1 MTLLYDWLRK
11 AAKAQGNNKAVVYR
25 DNYLSWRGLLHR
37 VDRRAQEFKSMGIK
51 EGAWVGLMLGNVPDF
66 VTLALA
72 LSKLDAA
79 IVPIDPTTG
88 GRELELILAAAPLR
102 ALVTRPRGSEGSI
115 SANGTSAPVPP
126 STLPRSR
133 VQRPTAPPPR
143 EVTPGSVA
151 PGSDA
156 AEVRRRLQGTLL
168 TCSVYKRPPPDHGID
183 PVAVLF
189 TADSLGDPK
198 GVLRTDKNS
207 IAAVDHA
214 IASLSITDKSK
225 ILVAVPLF
233 HAYGWDLGFL
243 PTLKLGATMF
253 LEEEIS
259 ARRIG
264 KLIRE
269 HDVDV
274 LPGTPSMYAEL
285 SKLPTAKK
293 IEVKSPRYVSAGS
306 RLDQAVADE
315 FLDKYGIRLWSCYHS
330 TEAATVALDDTGKH
344 PTTVGKPITGVDVK
358 ITTPD
363 GKNTTKDGLVWVKS
377 KTLSPKAIGP
387 FDDEKQP
394 PKTTRRSGMV
404 QIGSIDRGGWLR
416 TGDIGKLDKS
426 GRLALT
432 GREDDVVKVDGKRVA
447 LGEVEGCLEAF
458 PKIKAAQAS
467 VITDPMA
474 GAMVVARVV
483 TKQKCGAEEII
494 DHCARNL
501 APYKV
506 PRRIEFCES
515 INEDRRGAER
525 VSSRVDRSTG
535 QLITINS
542 PASWPQNRAL
552 RSNLVA
558 HTGQIRAITPA
569 GSVRLRGRR
578 GRVAL

>member
-1 MTLLYDWLRK
+1 MTLLYDWLKK
-11 AAKAQGNNKAVVYR
+11 AAKVQGNNKAVVYR

-51 EGAWVGLMLGNVPDF
+51 DGAWVGLMLGNVPDF
-66 VTLALA
+66 VILALA

-133 VQRPTAPPPR
+133 VQRPTAPPPGVPS
-143 EVTPGSVA
+143 VTPA
-151 PGSDA
+151 ADA

-168 TCSVYKRPPPDHGID
+168 TCSVYKRSPPDHGVD
-183 PVAVLF
+183 PIAVLF

-198 GVLRTDKNS
+198 GVLRTDKNTG
-207 IAAVDHA
+207 AAVDHA
-214 IASLSITDKSK
+214 IAALGMTDKTK
-225 ILVAVPLF
+225 LLVAVPLF

-264 KLIRE
+264 KLVRE
-269 HDVDV
+269 HDVDI

-293 IEVKSPRYVSAGS
+293 LSLPNPKYLAAGS
-306 RLDQAVADE
+306 RLDQTVADGFFNE
-315 FLDKYGIRLWSCYHS
+315 YGVRIQSCYHS
-330 TEAATVALDDTGKH
+330 TEAATIALEDSGKY
-344 PTTVGKPITGVDVK
+344 PTTVGKPIDGVEIK
-358 ITTPD
+358 ITSPD
-363 GKNTTKDGLVWVKS
+363 GKNAGAKEGLIWVKS

-387 FDDEKQP
+387 FDGEHPQSA
-394 PKTTRRSGMV
+394 RASGMV
-404 QIGSIDRGGWLR
+404 AIGAIDKSGWLR
-416 TGDIGKLDKS
+416 TGDLGKLDKS
-426 GRLALT
+426 GRLLIT

-458 PKIKAAQAS
+458 PKIKAAQAT
-467 VITDPMA
+467 VVTDPMA

-483 TKQKCGAEEII
+483 MKQKCGAEEII

-506 PRRIEFCES
+506 PRRIEFCE
-515 INEDRRGAER
+515 
-525 VSSRVDRSTG
+525 
-535 QLITINS
+535 TI
-542 PASWPQNRAL
+542 
-552 RSNLVA
+552 
-558 HTGQIRAITPA
+558 
-569 GSVRLRGRR
+569 
-578 GRVAL
+578 

>member
-1 MTLLYDWLRK
+1 MTLLYDWLKK

-66 VTLALA
+66 VILALA

-88 GRELELILAAAPLR
+88 ARELELILAAAPLR

-115 SANGTSAPVPP
+115 SATGTSAPVPP

-133 VQRPTAPPPR
+133 VARTTAQQRVAAGAPP
-143 EVTPGSVA
+143 TPDA
-151 PGSDA
+151 DA

-168 TCSVYKRPPPDHGID
+168 TCSVYKREPPEHGVD
-183 PVAVLF
+183 PIAVLF

-207 IAAVDHA
+207 LAAVDHA
-214 IASLSITDKSK
+214 IAALEMTEKSK
-225 ILVAVPLF
+225 ILIAVPLF
-233 HAYGWDLGFL
+233 HAYGWDIGFL
-243 PTLKLGATMF
+243 PTLKLGSTMF

-269 HDVDV
+269 HDVDI

-285 SKLPTAKK
+285 GKLPTAKTLELANPK
-293 IEVKSPRYVSAGS
+293 YLAAGS
-306 RLDQAVADE
+306 RLDQLVADQ
-315 FLDKYGIRLWSCYHS
+315 FLTEYGVRLLSCYHS
-330 TEAATVALDDTGKH
+330 TEAATIALEDTGKY
-344 PTTVGKPITGVDVK
+344 PTTVGKPITGVEVK
-358 ITTPD
+358 ITGPD
-363 GKNTTKDGLVWVKS
+363 GKPVTAGKEGLIWVKT
-377 KTLSPKAIGP
+377 KTLSPKSIGP
-387 FDDEKQP
+387 FDHEVEAP
-394 PKTTRRSGMV
+394 AARASGMV
-404 QIGSIDRGGWLR
+404 AIGAIDKSGWLR
-416 TGDIGKLDKS
+416 TGDLGKLDKNN
-426 GRLALT
+426 RLQLT

-458 PKIKAAQAS
+458 PKIKAAQAT
-467 VITDPMA
+467 VVTDPMA

-483 TKQKCGAEEII
+483 MKQKCGAEEII

-506 PRRIEFCES
+506 PRRIEFCE
-515 INEDRRGAER
+515 
-525 VSSRVDRSTG
+525 
-535 QLITINS
+535 
-542 PASWPQNRAL
+542 
-552 RSNLVA
+552 
-558 HTGQIRAITPA
+558 AI
-569 GSVRLRGRR
+569 
-578 GRVAL
+578 

>member
-1 MTLLYDWLRK
+1 MTLLYDWLKK
-11 AAKAQGNNKAVVYR
+11 AAKVQGNNKAVVYR

-66 VTLALA
+66 VILALA

-126 STLPRSR
+126 STLPRAR
-133 VQRPTAPPPR
+133 VARPTAPPPR
-143 EVTPGSVA
+143 EVTPNSAA
-151 PGSDA
+151 PGADA

-168 TCSVYKRPPPDHGID
+168 TCSVYKREPPKHGVD
-183 PVAVLF
+183 PIAVLF

-198 GVLRTDKNS
+198 GVLRTDKNT

-214 IASLSITDKSK
+214 ISSLGLTDKTK
-225 ILVAVPLF
+225 LLVAVPLF

-243 PTLKLGATMF
+243 PTLKLGASMF

-264 KLIRE
+264 KLVRD

-274 LPGTPSMYAEL
+274 LPGTPSLYAEL
-285 SKLPTAKK
+285 CRLPTAKK
-293 IEVKSPRYVSAGS
+293 IEVKGARYLSAGS

-315 FLDKYGIRLWSCYHS
+315 FHEKYGIRLMSCYHS
-330 TEAATVALDDTGKH
+330 TEAATVTLEDTGKH
-344 PTTVGKPITGVDVK
+344 PTTVGKQIDGVELKV
-358 ITTPD
+358 TAPD
-363 GKNTTKDGLVWVKS
+363 GKPGSTAKEGLIWVKS
-377 KTLSPKAIGP
+377 KTLSPKSIGP
-387 FDDEKQP
+387 FDDEKA
-394 PKTTRRSGMV
+394 TATASRTSGMV
-404 QIGSIDRGGWLR
+404 AIGAIDRTGWLR
-416 TGDIGKLDKS
+416 TGDLGKLDKA
-426 GRLALT
+426 GRLVLT

-447 LGEVEGCLEAF
+447 LGEVEGCLESF
-458 PKIKAAQAS
+458 PKIKAAQAT
-467 VITDPMA
+467 VVTDPMA

-483 TKQKCGAEEII
+483 MKTKCGAEEII

-506 PRRIEFCES
+506 PRRIEFCE
-515 INEDRRGAER
+515 
-525 VSSRVDRSTG
+525 
-535 QLITINS
+535 TI
-542 PASWPQNRAL
+542 
-552 RSNLVA
+552 
-558 HTGQIRAITPA
+558 
-569 GSVRLRGRR
+569 
-578 GRVAL
+578 

>member
-1 MTLLYDWLRK
+1 MTLLYDWLKK
-11 AAKAQGNNKAVVYR
+11 AAKVQGNNKAVVYR

-66 VTLALA
+66 VILALA

-133 VQRPTAPPPR
+133 VARPTAPPPR
-143 EVTPGSVA
+143 EATTNTAA
-151 PGSDA
+151 PGADA

-168 TCSVYKRPPPDHGID
+168 TCSVYKRAPPDHGLEPI
-183 PVAVLF
+183 AVLF

-198 GVLRTDKNS
+198 GVLRTDKNTV
-207 IAAVDHA
+207 AAVDHA
-214 IASLSITDKSK
+214 IASLGMSDKTK

-264 KLIRE
+264 KLVRE
-269 HDVDV
+269 HEVDV

-285 SKLPTAKK
+285 SRLPTAKK
-293 IEVKSPRYVSAGS
+293 LDVKAPRYLAAGS

-315 FLDKYGIRLWSCYHS
+315 FFEKYGVRLLSCYHS
-330 TEAATVALDDTGKH
+330 TEAATIALEDTGKH
-344 PTTVGKPITGVDVK
+344 PTTVGKTIDGVELK

-363 GKNTTKDGLVWVKS
+363 GKPAAAKEGLIWVKS
-377 KTLSPKAIGP
+377 KTLSPKSIGP
-387 FDDEKQP
+387 FDAEASP
-394 PKTTRRSGMV
+394 GSARASGMV
-404 QIGSIDRGGWLR
+404 AIGAIDKTGWLR
-416 TGDIGKLDKS
+416 TGDLGRLDKS
-426 GRLALT
+426 GRLQLT

-458 PKIKAAQAS
+458 PKIKAAQAT
-467 VITDPMA
+467 VVTDPMA

-506 PRRIEFCES
+506 PRRIEFCE
-515 INEDRRGAER
+515 
-525 VSSRVDRSTG
+525 
-535 QLITINS
+535 
-542 PASWPQNRAL
+542 
-552 RSNLVA
+552 
-558 HTGQIRAITPA
+558 AI
-569 GSVRLRGRR
+569 
-578 GRVAL
+578 

>member
-1 MTLLYDWLRK
+1 MTLLYDWLKK

-66 VTLALA
+66 VILALA

-115 SANGTSAPVPP
+115 SANGVSAPVPP

-133 VQRPTAPPPR
+133 VQRPTAPPPGAPAP
-143 EVTPGSVA
+143 TPA
-151 PGSDA
+151 ADA

-168 TCSVYKRPPPDHGID
+168 TCSVYKRNPPEHGVD
-183 PVAVLF
+183 PIAVLF

-198 GVLRTDKNS
+198 GVLRTKANT
-207 IAAVDHA
+207 IAAVDQA
-214 IASLSITDKSK
+214 IAALGMTDKTK
-225 ILVAVPLF
+225 VLTAVPLF

-243 PTLKLGATMF
+243 PTLKLGCTMF

-269 HDVDV
+269 HEVDV

-293 IEVKSPRYVSAGS
+293 LELKAPKYLAAGS
-306 RLDQAVADE
+306 RLDQLVADSFFDE
-315 FLDKYGIRLWSCYHS
+315 YGIRVLSCYHS
-330 TEAATVALDDTGKH
+330 TEAATIALEDSGKY
-344 PTTVGKPITGVDVK
+344 PTTVGKPIEGVDLK
-358 ITTPD
+358 ITSPD
-363 GKNTTKDGLVWVKS
+363 GKAAAGAKEGLIWVKS
-377 KTLSPKAIGP
+377 KTLSPKSIGP
-387 FDDEKQP
+387 FDEENKP
-394 PKTTRRSGMV
+394 ATSRASGMV
-404 QIGSIDRGGWLR
+404 PIGSIDKSGWLR
-416 TGDIGKLDKS
+416 TGDLGKLDKS
-426 GRLALT
+426 GRVQIT

-458 PKIKAAQAS
+458 PKIKAAQAT
-467 VITDPMA
+467 VVTDPMA
-474 GAMVVARVV
+474 GSMVVARVV

-506 PRRIEFCES
+506 PRRIEFCE
-515 INEDRRGAER
+515 
-525 VSSRVDRSTG
+525 
-535 QLITINS
+535 
-542 PASWPQNRAL
+542 
-552 RSNLVA
+552 
-558 HTGQIRAITPA
+558 AI
-569 GSVRLRGRR
+569 
-578 GRVAL
+578 

>member
-1 MTLLYDWLRK
+1 MTLLYDWLKK

-66 VTLALA
+66 VILALA
-72 LSKLDAA
+72 LSRLDAA

-133 VQRPTAPPPR
+133 VARPAPPPLQNPPPNVP
-143 EVTPGSVA
+143 VTG
-151 PGSDA
+151 DA

-168 TCSVYKRPPPDHGID
+168 TCSVYKRSPPDHGVD
-183 PVAVLF
+183 PIAVLF

-198 GVLRTDKNS
+198 GVLRTDKNTV
-207 IAAVDHA
+207 AAVDHA
-214 IASLSITDKSK
+214 ITALGLTQATK

-243 PTLKLGATMF
+243 PTLKLGSTMF

-264 KLIRE
+264 KLVRE
-269 HDVDV
+269 HEVDV

-293 IEVKSPRYVSAGS
+293 LEVKAPRYLAAGS
-306 RLDQAVADE
+306 RLDQAVADD
-315 FLDKYGIRLWSCYHS
+315 FADKYGIRLLSCYHS
-330 TEAATVALDDTGKH
+330 TEAATVTLEDSGKY
-344 PTTVGKPITGVDVK
+344 PTTVGKPIDGVEVK
-358 ITTPD
+358 ITSPD
-363 GKNTTKDGLVWVKS
+363 GSALKPGKANDGGLIWVKS
-377 KTLSPKAIGP
+377 KTLSPKSIGP
-387 FDDEKQP
+387 FDDEKAP
-394 PKTTRRSGMV
+394 ASARASGMV
-404 QIGSIDRGGWLR
+404 AIGAIDKAGWLR
-416 TGDIGKLDKS
+416 TGDLGKLDKN
-426 GRLALT
+426 GRLQLT

-458 PKIKAAQAS
+458 PKIKAAQATI
-467 VITDPMA
+467 ITDPMA

-483 TKQKCGAEEII
+483 MKQKCGAEEII

-506 PRRIEFCES
+506 PRRIEFCE
-515 INEDRRGAER
+515 
-525 VSSRVDRSTG
+525 
-535 QLITINS
+535 
-542 PASWPQNRAL
+542 
-552 RSNLVA
+552 
-558 HTGQIRAITPA
+558 AI
-569 GSVRLRGRR
+569 
-578 GRVAL
+578 